1 MLKITIKKTYPAIL
15 SIFSVF
21 MFSAQVFAAPA
32 AQSQPANLAQKG
44 VTLWALM
51 VSGGVM
57 VIFLGILSIIG
68 TAFIIY
74 HFKYIKLEKLV
85 PQDFVE
91 NLLFLLEKKEYE
103 KAVSVCKQQ
112 ENLVSAIALK
122 GLAKRS
128 KGPAV
133 IENAIQNEGKAQLE
147 KLWQNLNY
155 ISDIAALAPL
165 MGLLGTILGMID
177 AFHYFKAGSV
187 HPGVLTQ
194 GLAKAMINTAFG
206 LVVAVPCLAFYSYFR
221 GRISRITS
229 SAESAASEV
238 SQLLVK

>member
-1 MLKITIKKTYPAIL
+1 MQN
-15 SIFSVF
+15 IFLF
-21 MFSAQVFAAPA
+21 FAATTAPA
-32 AQSQPANLAQKG
+32 SNLTQKG
-44 VTLWALM
+44 ITLWELL
-51 VSGGVM
+51 VSGGFMIV
-57 VIFLGILSIIG
+57 FLGILSIIG
-68 TAFIIY
+68 TALIIY
-74 HFKYIKLEKLV
+74 HFKYIRLEKMV

-91 NLLFLLEKKEYE
+91 NLFFLLEKKEFE

-112 ENLVSAIALK
+112 ENIVSAIALK
-122 GLAKRS
+122 GLSKRS

-133 IENAIQNEGKAQLE
+133 VENAIQNEGKAQLE

-155 ISDIAALAPL
+155 LSDVAALAPL

-194 GLAKAMINTAFG
+194 GLAKAMINTAAG
-206 LVVAVPCLAFYSYFR
+206 LVIAVPCLAFYSYFR

-229 SAESAASEV
+229 SAEAAASEV
-238 SQLLVK
+238 SQLLAK

>member
-1 MLKITIKKTYPAIL
+1 MQKRFLSKIYLAGALVL
-15 SIFSVF
+15 SSSFLL
-21 MFSAQVFAAPA
+21 A
-32 AQSQPANLAQKG
+32 AQTNLSQKG
-44 VTLWALM
+44 VTLWQLL

-57 VIFLGILSIIG
+57 VIFLGLLSIIG

-91 NLLFLLEKKEYE
+91 NLIFLLEKKEYE

-112 ENLVSAIALK
+112 ENMVSTIALK
-122 GLAKRS
+122 GLSKRS

-133 IENAIQNEGKAQLE
+133 VENAIQNEGKAQLE

-194 GLAKAMINTAFG
+194 GLAKAMVNTALG
-206 LVVAVPCLAFYSYFR
+206 LVIAVPCLAFYSYFR

-229 SAESAASEV
+229 SAETAASEI
-238 SQLLVK
+238 SHLLIK